1 MTSRRASGDD
11 SYQVDA
17 IVALFAILIV
27 LLLTLVAA
35 TASDDSDAD
44 TNYRPI
50 DAETAPTTLRALQV
64 PYRLREFWILD
75 ADGLLRR
82 IDSVALA
89 RAVREGGS
97 GFSFQSAKNGLD
109 VDIDLLA
116 SELGSFRVRIDVF
129 DPEAAAWLI
138 DRTVNPADEEALVA
152 WASEPSAAVLFVDF
166 DARPILGPISVA
178 LEDGRRKGFLVQ
190 LRSGNRYAIRERSSA
205 RMSAQDVFRE

>member
-1 MTSRRASGDD
+1 MNSRRTAGDD

-27 LLLTLVAA
+27 LLLTLVTA
-35 TASDDSDAD
+35 TSSDKSDAV
-44 TNYRPI
+44 TNYRPT
-50 DAETAPTTLRALQV
+50 DAETAPTTLRALQI

-75 ADGLLRR
+75 ADGLMRR

-89 RAVREGGS
+89 RAVREDGK
-97 GFSFQSAKNGLD
+97 GFDFQSAENGLD
-109 VDIDLLA
+109 ADIDLMA
-116 SELGSFRVRIDVF
+116 SELGSYRVRIDVF
-129 DPEAAAWLI
+129 DPEAAEWLI
-138 DRTVNPADEEALVA
+138 NRTVDTADSEALSE
-152 WASEPSAAVLFVDF
+152 WAAERSSAVLFVDF
-166 DARPILGPISVA
+166 DARRSLGPISAA